1 MNTGK
6 LMVFVF
12 LVIFSA
18 NVFAQKD
25 TKLTEVKIKTSAMCD
40 MCKEKIEKAV
50 SKEAGVKS
58 VSFDIKT
65 KVLTVKFFSDKT
77 DADKLKASINK
88 VGYDA
93 DDKKADSKAYE
104 KLPACCKKG

>member
-12 LVIFSA
+12 ALIFSA
-18 NVFAQKD
+18 SVFAQKD
-25 TKLTEVKIKTSAMCD
+25 TKLTEIKIKTSAQCD

-50 SKEAGVKS
+50 SKETGVKS
-58 VSFDIKT
+58 VSLDVKS
-65 KVLTVKFFSDKT
+65 KVLTVKYESDKT
-77 DADKLKASINK
+77 DAGKIKAAVNK
-88 VGYDA
+88 AGYDA
-93 DDKKADSKAYE
+93 DDKKADPKAYE